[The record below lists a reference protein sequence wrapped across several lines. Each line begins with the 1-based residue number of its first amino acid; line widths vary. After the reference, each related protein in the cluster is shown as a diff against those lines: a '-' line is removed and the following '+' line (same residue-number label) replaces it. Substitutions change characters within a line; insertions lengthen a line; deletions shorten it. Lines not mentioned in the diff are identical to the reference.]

1 MIRLSEISTRAEE
14 GATKVAYKQKTK
26 ALAAR
31 IGELQRIMYAQEKYS
46 LLVIFQ
52 GMDAS
57 GKDGATRKVF
67 RDCSISG
74 ISVKSF
80 KKPSD
85 LEMSHDFL
93 WRVHKYVPKKGRIKI
108 FNRSQYE
115 DILIQRVHK
124 WVSEETV
131 GHRIEAINAF
141 ERNLVRDN
149 DTTVLKFY
157 LHISKKRQKEKL
169 QERIDDPRKNW
180 KHNEGDWAERKLWD
194 KYMACYEDAINS
206 SEIPWTVVPADQRWY
221 RDYFV
226 AQRVCEVLES
236 IDLKLPT
243 LVKQDHSKD

>member
-1 MIRLSEISTRAEE
+1 MIRLSEISTKAEA
-14 GATKVAYKQKTK
+14 GATKEAFKAKTK
-26 ALAAR
+26 ELAKR

-67 RDCSISG
+67 RYCSIAG

-85 LEMSHDFL
+85 LEMNHDFL
-93 WRVHKYVPKKGRIKI
+93 WRIHKFVPKKGRIKV

-115 DILIQRVHK
+115 DVLIQRVHK
-124 WVSEETV
+124 WVDEETV
-131 GHRIEAINAF
+131 EHRIDAINAF

-149 DTTVLKFY
+149 NTTVLKFY
-157 LHISKKRQKEKL
+157 LHISKERQKEKL
-169 QERIDDPRKNW
+169 QERIDNPRKNW
-180 KHNEGDWAERKLWD
+180 KHNEGDWEERKLWN

-226 AQRVCEVLES
+226 ARRVCEVLES
-236 IDLKLPT
+236 LDLKLPT
-243 LVKQDHSKD
+243 LVARDHTED

>member
-1 MIRLSEISTRAEE
+1 MISLSDISTRAED
-14 GATKVAYKQKTK
+14 GATKDVFKAKTK
-26 ALAAR
+26 KLAKR
-31 IGELQRIMYAQEKYS
+31 IGELQRVMYAQEKYS

-80 KKPSD
+80 KKPTD

-124 WVSEETV
+124 WIDDETV
-131 GHRIEAINAF
+131 EHRIEAINAF

-169 QERIDDPRKNW
+169 QERIDDPSKNW
-180 KHNEGDWAERKLWD
+180 KHNEGDWSERKLW
-194 KYMACYEDAINS
+194 KEYIACYEDAINS
-206 SEIPWTVVPADQRWY
+206 SEIPWTVVPSDQRWY

-236 IDLKLPT
+236 MDLKLPT
-243 LVKQDHSKD
+243 LVVKEHKE